1 MRGGGVK
8 DRIEELETALI
19 TIQAIGSA
27 MFKGTGYTIWKTV
40 WEETLIAGN
49 KYPLEG
55 KGKK

>member
-1 MRGGGVK
+1 VI

-40 WEETLIAGN
+40 WEKTLIAGN
-49 KYPLEG
+49 KYPLEKEG
-55 KGKK
+55 EE

>member
-1 MRGGGVK
+1 MI

-40 WEETLIAGN
+40 WEKTLIAGN
-49 KYPLEG
+49 KYPLEKEG
-55 KGKK
+55 EE